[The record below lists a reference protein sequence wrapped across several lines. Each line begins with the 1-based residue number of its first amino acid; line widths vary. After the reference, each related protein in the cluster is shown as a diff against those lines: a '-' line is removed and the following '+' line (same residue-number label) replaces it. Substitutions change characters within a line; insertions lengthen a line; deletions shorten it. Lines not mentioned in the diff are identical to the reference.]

1 MAHPN
6 EQLIR
11 RGYEAFANGDMDTL
25 RALFAPDIAWHVSGT
40 NPLSGDYHGLDE
52 VLGLFGRVQQ
62 LADSFEFDVH
72 DVLANDEHV
81 VALLK
86 VRATRGDDIQEGDA
100 IQVFHVADGQITE
113 FWGTPFDQAAAD
125 EFWS

>member
-62 LADSFEFDVH
+62 LADSLEFDVH

-86 VRATRGDDIQEGDA
+86 VRATRGDDILEGDA